1 MSSRNKRKWKSLT
14 HKVEHLRLEVE
25 DRDDSIKDFESEF
38 LKKLSSVIDGS
49 IEEDLQTEVDSNQ
62 ISATVEFDEPSQT
75 ELPTAKEQIDELPED
90 IKKIWKSI
98 ASMTHPDKTKND
110 ERKTALY
117 LAASEAMKTGAIDE
131 IIRIATILD
140 IEIPAVSMAAV
151 AKLESLAV
159 ELHKKILQKESSILW
174 QWGIASSEVK
184 LKIMDIYISTKK
196 YKKKSS

>member
-90 IKKIWKSI
+90 IKKIWKCI

>member
-117 LAASEAMKTGAIDE
+117 LAASEAMKTCAIDE

>member
-25 DRDDSIKDFESEF
+25 DRDDSIKDLESEF

-117 LAASEAMKTGAIDE
+117 LAASEAMKTCAIDE

>member
-174 QWGIASSEVK
+174 QWGIASTEVK
-184 LKIMDIYISTKK
+184 LKIMVIYISTKK